1 MAFKNI
7 LVPYDGSEHARL
19 ALHEAMEISEGTD
32 ATIHILNVIASSS
45 ISPEYGE
52 PNPFWSSADLM
63 DYDAYKKLM
72 VTAIEGAR
80 EGVKKD
86 LAEEIEKLGDR
97 AVVDVVT
104 FPSTARAIA
113 DFADKHDIDL
123 IVMGRR
129 GLGAIRGMIG
139 SVSYSVLGQV
149 DIPVLTVK

>member
-1 MAFKNI
+1 
-7 LVPYDGSEHARL
+7 
-19 ALHEAMEISEGTD
+19 
-32 ATIHILNVIASSS
+32 
-45 ISPEYGE
+45 
-52 PNPFWSSADLM
+52 
-63 DYDAYKKLM
+63 M

-86 LAEEIEKLGDR
+86 LAEEIGKLGDR